1 MPEDF
6 NNDKFIEEIKLYGR
20 KWVALVDHK
29 VVAAGG
35 SLREVEEKAE
45 QAGYQEY
52 ATFLVPPSD
61 ASFVPLGA

>member
-1 MPEDF
+1 MPK
-6 NNDKFIEEIKLYGR
+6 NTNTDKFIEEIKPYGR
-20 KWVALVDHK
+20 KWVALVDNK

-45 QAGYQEY
+45 RAGYQEY

-61 ASFVPLGA
+61 AIFVPLCA